1 MILKKTMPT
10 ALTHGKTNK
19 PQFVKLPEIPVEW
32 KRETRPQEEKV
43 EQMSLKMGFKPLSE
57 DLRNQLIAAEHHGM
71 PQE

>member
-10 ALTHGKTNK
+10 TLTLGKTNK

-43 EQMSLKMGFKPLSE
+43 EQMLLKMGFKPLSE
-57 DLRNQLIAAEHHGM
+57 DLRNQLVAAGHHGM
-71 PQE
+71 SQE